1 MSNVANSIDPMI
13 VRMARAIA
21 LSQGSSVW
29 ENYVVAARASLNA
42 IREPSD
48 EMLEAASNGMPDW
61 GELPQEWRSMID
73 YVIGEGALGNDN
85 HPLQKP
91 TRDAG

>member
-1 MSNVANSIDPMI
+1 VANSIDPMI

-21 LSQGSSVW
+21 VSQGSTDWQKFVDT
-29 ENYVVAARASLNA
+29 ARASLNA

-48 EMLEAASNGMPDW
+48 EMLEAASNGLPDW
-61 GELPQEWRSMID
+61 GELPQEWRNMID

-85 HPLQKP
+85 TPVAVDS
-91 TRDAG
+91 RDAG